1 MTGLPADY
9 YIKQMNERLSLIK
22 EPKVL
27 LQACC
32 APCSSYCLLA
42 LRDVASL
49 GVYYYNPNITLADE
63 YEYRLSEIKRLIG
76 IYNDNPDRALTEEC
90 RQVDITKYL
99 IKDKNTENTNDNDI
113 LVDINT
119 DIIINN
125 YQTKESLNDKLV
137 NINNSYVNK
146 NYIDIIDAPYEPELF
161 LERTKGFESC
171 PERGERCSICFDLR
185 LRKTAEEAKKLGY
198 DFFATTLTL
207 SPLKN
212 ADVINAIGE
221 KISKDVGINYLPT
234 DFKKKNGYKMS
245 IELSKEF
252 NLYRQNYCGCIFSK
266 N

>member
-1 MTGLPADY
+1 MAGLPADY
-9 YIKQMNERLSLIK
+9 YIKQMNERLSDI
-22 EPKVL
+22 ENPKVL

-49 GVYYYNPNITLADE
+49 GVYYFNPNITLSDE
-63 YEYRLSEIKRLIG
+63 YEYRLSEIKRLIA
-76 IYNDNPDRALTEEC
+76 IYNDNPDRVLPEDY

-99 IKDKNTENTNDNDI
+99 IKDRNVENIKDSDD
-113 LVDINT
+113 LVD
-119 DIIINN
+119 
-125 YQTKESLNDKLV
+125 
-137 NINNSYVNK
+137 INNSYVN
-146 NYIDIIDAPYEPELF
+146 NNHIDIIDAPYEPELF
-161 LERTKGFESC
+161 LERTKGYESC

-221 KISKDVGINYLPT
+221 KISEDVGIKYLPT

-252 NLYRQNYCGCIFSK
+252 NLYRQNYCGCIYSK

>member
-49 GVYYYNPNITLADE
+49 SVYYYNPNITFLDE
-63 YEYRLSEIKRLIG
+63 YEYRFSEIKRLIG
-76 IYNDNPDRALTEEC
+76 IYNDNPDRVLPEDC
-90 RQVDITKYL
+90 IQVDIK
-99 IKDKNTENTNDNDI
+99 
-113 LVDINT
+113 
-119 DIIINN
+119 
-125 YQTKESLNDKLV
+125 
-137 NINNSYVNK
+137 NSYVN
-146 NYIDIIDAPYEPELF
+146 NNHIDIIDAPYEPELF
-161 LERTKGFESC
+161 LERTKGYESC

-221 KISKDVGINYLPT
+221 KIAEDVGINYLPT

-252 NLYRQNYCGCIFSK
+252 NLYRQNYCGCIYSK

>member
-9 YIKQMNERLSLIK
+9 YIKQMNERLSDI
-22 EPKVL
+22 ENPKVL

-49 GVYYYNPNITLADE
+49 GVYYYNPNISLADE
-63 YEYRLSEIKRLIG
+63 YEYRQSEIKRLIG
-76 IYNDNPDRALTEEC
+76 IYNDNPDRVLPEDC
-90 RQVDITKYL
+90 RQVD
-99 IKDKNTENTNDNDI
+99 
-113 LVDINT
+113 
-119 DIIINN
+119 
-125 YQTKESLNDKLV
+125 
-137 NINNSYVNK
+137 INNSYVN
-146 NYIDIIDAPYEPELF
+146 NNHIDIIAAPYEPELF
-161 LERTKGFESC
+161 LERTNGYESC

-212 ADVINAIGE
+212 TDIINAIGE
-221 KISKDVGINYLPT
+221 KIAKDVGINYLPT

-252 NLYRQNYCGCIFSK
+252 NLYRQNYCGCIYSK

>member
-1 MTGLPADY
+1 
-9 YIKQMNERLSLIK
+9 MNECLSAVDN
-22 EPKVL
+22 PKVL
-27 LQACC
+27 IQACC

-63 YEYRLSEIKRLIG
+63 YEYRFAEIKRLIG
-76 IYNDNPDRALTEEC
+76 IYNENPDRVLPEDC
-90 RQVDITKYL
+90 RQVNITK
-99 IKDKNTENTNDNDI
+99 
-113 LVDINT
+113 
-119 DIIINN
+119 
-125 YQTKESLNDKLV
+125 
-137 NINNSYVNK
+137 SYVN
-146 NYIDIIDAPYEPELF
+146 NHIDIIDSPYEPELF
-161 LERTKGFESC
+161 LEKTKGFESC
-171 PERGERCSICFDLR
+171 PERGERCSICFDIR
-185 LRKTAEEAKKLGY
+185 LRKTAEEALALGY

-221 KISKDVGINYLPT
+221 KISKEVGIKYLPT
-234 DFKKKNGYKMS
+234 DFKKKNGYKTS

>member
-1 MTGLPADY
+1 MNGLPADY
-9 YIKQMNERLSLIK
+9 YLRQMNERLAAFDN
-22 EPKVL
+22 PKVFMH
-27 LQACC
+27 ACC

-49 GVYYYNPNITLADE
+49 GVYYYNPNITLSEE
-63 YEYRLSEIKRLIG
+63 YEYRYSEIKRLIG
-76 IYNDNPDRALTEEC
+76 IYNDNPDRVLSEDC
-90 RQVDITKYL
+90 RQVDINKG
-99 IKDKNTENTNDNDI
+99 
-113 LVDINT
+113 
-119 DIIINN
+119 
-125 YQTKESLNDKLV
+125 
-137 NINNSYVNK
+137 YVNR
-146 NYIDIIDAPYEPELF
+146 NYINIIDVPYEPQLF
-161 LERTKGFESC
+161 MEKTKGFETC

-212 ADVINAIGE
+212 TDVINAIGE
-221 KISKDVGINYLPT
+221 KISEEVGVKYLPT

-266 N
+266 NKIEQNG

>member
-1 MTGLPADY
+1 MNGLPADFF
-9 YIKQMNERLSLIK
+9 IKQMNERLSAV
-22 EPKVL
+22 ENPKVL
-27 LQACC
+27 IQACC

-63 YEYRLSEIKRLIG
+63 YEYRFAEIKRLVG
-76 IYNDNPDRALTEEC
+76 IYNDNPDRVLPEDC
-90 RQVDITKYL
+90 RQVNITK
-99 IKDKNTENTNDNDI
+99 
-113 LVDINT
+113 
-119 DIIINN
+119 
-125 YQTKESLNDKLV
+125 
-137 NINNSYVNK
+137 SYVN
-146 NYIDIIDAPYEPELF
+146 NRIDIIDAPYEPELF
-161 LERTKGFESC
+161 LEKTKGYESC

-185 LRKTAEEAKKLGY
+185 LRKTAEEALALGY

-221 KISKDVGINYLPT
+221 KISEEVGVKYLPT
-234 DFKKKNGYKMS
+234 DFKKKNGYKTS

-252 NLYRQNYCGCIFSK
+252 DLYRQNYCGCIYSK

>member
-1 MTGLPADY
+1 MNGLPADY
-9 YIKQMNERLSLIK
+9 YLRQMNERLAAFDN
-22 EPKVL
+22 PKVFMH
-27 LQACC
+27 ACC

-49 GVYYYNPNITLADE
+49 GVYYYNPNITLSEE
-63 YEYRLSEIKRLIG
+63 YEYRYSEIKRLIG
-76 IYNDNPDRALTEEC
+76 IYNDNPDRVLSEDC
-90 RQVDITKYL
+90 RQVDIRLYNKY
-99 IKDKNTENTNDNDI
+99 DKLSEKSVPGDCI
-113 LVDINT
+113 VDINRKH
-119 DIIINN
+119 I
-125 YQTKESLNDKLV
+125 SDKLLD
-137 NINNSYVNK
+137 NRGTADDKGYINKSYVNR
-146 NYIDIIDAPYEPELF
+146 NYINIIDVPYEPQLF
-161 LERTKGFESC
+161 MEKTKGYESC
-171 PERGERCSICFDLR
+171 PERGERCSVCFDLR

-221 KISKDVGINYLPT
+221 RISSEVGIAYLPT

-266 N
+266 K

>member
-1 MTGLPADY
+1 MNGLPADF
-9 YIKQMNERLSLIK
+9 YIKQMNECLSAVDN
-22 EPKVL
+22 PKVL
-27 LQACC
+27 IQACC

-63 YEYRLSEIKRLIG
+63 YEYRFAEIKRLIG
-76 IYNDNPDRALTEEC
+76 IYNENPDRVLPEDC
-90 RQVDITKYL
+90 RQVNITK
-99 IKDKNTENTNDNDI
+99 
-113 LVDINT
+113 
-119 DIIINN
+119 
-125 YQTKESLNDKLV
+125 
-137 NINNSYVNK
+137 SYVN
-146 NYIDIIDAPYEPELF
+146 NHIDIIDSPYEPELF
-161 LERTKGFESC
+161 LEKTKGFESC
-171 PERGERCSICFDLR
+171 PERGERCSICFDIR
-185 LRKTAEEAKKLGY
+185 LRKTAEEALALGY

-221 KISKDVGINYLPT
+221 KISKEVGIKYLPT
-234 DFKKKNGYKMS
+234 DFKKKNGYKAS

>member
-1 MTGLPADY
+1 MNGLPADF
-9 YIKQMNERLSLIK
+9 YIKQMNDRLLAVDN
-22 EPKVL
+22 PKVL

-63 YEYRLSEIKRLIG
+63 YEYRFSEIKRLIG
-76 IYNDNPDRALTEEC
+76 IYNENPDLKLAEEN
-90 RQVDITKYL
+90 RQV
-99 IKDKNTENTNDNDI
+99 N
-113 LVDINT
+113 
-119 DIIINN
+119 IINN
-125 YQTKESLNDKLV
+125 YV
-137 NINNSYVNK
+137 NR
-146 NYIDIIDAPYEPELF
+146 NYITIVDAPYEPELF
-161 LERTKGFESC
+161 LEKTKGYENC

-221 KISKDVGINYLPT
+221 KISEEIGIKYLPT
-234 DFKKKNGYKMS
+234 DFKKKGGYKVS
-245 IELSKEF
+245 IELSKEY
-252 NLYRQNYCGCIFSK
+252 NLYRQNYCGCVFSK

>member
-9 YIKQMNERLSLIK
+9 FIKQMNERLSLIK
-22 EPKVL
+22 EPRVL

-42 LRDVASL
+42 LRDIASL

-76 IYNDNPDRALTEEC
+76 IYNDNPDRVLPEDC

-99 IKDKNTENTNDNDI
+99 IKDRNVEDI
-113 LVDINT
+113 KDSDDLVDI
-119 DIIINN
+119 
-125 YQTKESLNDKLV
+125 K
-137 NINNSYVNK
+137 NSYVN
-146 NYIDIIDAPYEPELF
+146 NNHIDIIDAPYEPELF
-161 LERTKGFESC
+161 LERTKGYESC

-221 KISKDVGINYLPT
+221 KIAEDVGIKYLPT

-252 NLYRQNYCGCIFSK
+252 ELYRQNYCGCVFSK
-266 N
+266 K

>member
-1 MTGLPADY
+1 MNGLPADFF
-9 YIKQMNERLSLIK
+9 IKQMNERLSAV
-22 EPKVL
+22 ENPKVL
-27 LQACC
+27 IQACC

-63 YEYRLSEIKRLIG
+63 YEYRYAEIKRLVG
-76 IYNDNPDRALTEEC
+76 IYNDNPDRVLPEDC
-90 RQVDITKYL
+90 RQV
-99 IKDKNTENTNDNDI
+99 
-113 LVDINT
+113 
-119 DIIINN
+119 
-125 YQTKESLNDKLV
+125 
-137 NINNSYVNK
+137 NINKCYVN
-146 NYIDIIDAPYEPELF
+146 NHIDIIDAPYEPELF
-161 LERTKGFESC
+161 LKKTKGYESC

-185 LRKTAEEAKKLGY
+185 LRKTAEEALALGY

-221 KISKDVGINYLPT
+221 KIAEDVGIKYLPT
-234 DFKKKNGYKMS
+234 DFKKKNGYKTS

-252 NLYRQNYCGCIFSK
+252 DLYRQNYCGCIFSK

>member
-1 MTGLPADY
+1 MTGLPADF
-9 YIKQMNERLSLIK
+9 YIKQMNERLSAA
-22 EPKVL
+22 ENPKVL
-27 LQACC
+27 IQACC

-49 GVYYYNPNITLADE
+49 GVYYYNPNITLSDE
-63 YEYRLSEIKRLIG
+63 YEYRFAEIKRLVG
-76 IYNDNPDRALTEEC
+76 IYNDNPDRLLPEDC
-90 RQVDITKYL
+90 RQVDI
-99 IKDKNTENTNDNDI
+99 IK
-113 LVDINT
+113 
-119 DIIINN
+119 
-125 YQTKESLNDKLV
+125 
-137 NINNSYVNK
+137 SYVN
-146 NYIDIIDAPYEPELF
+146 NSHIDIIDVPYEPELF
-161 LERTKGFESC
+161 LEKTKGYESC

-212 ADVINAIGE
+212 ADVINSIGE
-221 KISKDVGINYLPT
+221 KISKEVGVKYLPS

-252 NLYRQNYCGCIFSK
+252 DLYRQNYCGCIFSK

>member
-1 MTGLPADY
+1 MNGLPADF
-9 YIKQMNERLSLIK
+9 YIKQMNERLSAV
-22 EPKVL
+22 ENPKVL
-27 LQACC
+27 IQACC

-63 YEYRLSEIKRLIG
+63 YEYRYAEIKRLIG
-76 IYNDNPDRALTEEC
+76 IYNENPDRVLPEEC
-90 RQVDITKYL
+90 RQVNITK
-99 IKDKNTENTNDNDI
+99 
-113 LVDINT
+113 
-119 DIIINN
+119 
-125 YQTKESLNDKLV
+125 
-137 NINNSYVNK
+137 SYVN
-146 NYIDIIDAPYEPELF
+146 NHIDIIDAPYAPELF
-161 LERTKGFESC
+161 LEKSKGYESC

-185 LRKTAEEAKKLGY
+185 LRKTAEEALALGY

-221 KISKDVGINYLPT
+221 KISKEVGVKYLPT
-234 DFKKKNGYKMS
+234 DFKKKNGYKTS

-252 NLYRQNYCGCIFSK
+252 DLYRQNYCGCIFSK

>member
-1 MTGLPADY
+1 MNGLPADY
-9 YIKQMNERLSLIK
+9 YLRQMNERLAAFDN
-22 EPKVL
+22 PKVFMH
-27 LQACC
+27 ACC

-49 GVYYYNPNITLADE
+49 GVYYYNPNITLSEE
-63 YEYRLSEIKRLIG
+63 YEYRYSEIKRLIG
-76 IYNDNPDRALTEEC
+76 IYNDNPDRVLSEDC
-90 RQVDITKYL
+90 RQVD
-99 IKDKNTENTNDNDI
+99 
-113 LVDINT
+113 
-119 DIIINN
+119 
-125 YQTKESLNDKLV
+125 
-137 NINNSYVNK
+137 INNSYVNR
-146 NYIDIIDAPYEPELF
+146 NYIKIIDVPYEPQLF
-161 LERTKGFESC
+161 MEKTKGFETC

-221 KISKDVGINYLPT
+221 RISSEVGIAYLPT

>member
-1 MTGLPADY
+1 MNGLPADFF
-9 YIKQMNERLSLIK
+9 IKQMNERLSAV
-22 EPKVL
+22 ENPKVL
-27 LQACC
+27 IQACC

-63 YEYRLSEIKRLIG
+63 YEYRYAEIKRLVG
-76 IYNDNPDRALTEEC
+76 IYNDNPDRVLPEDC
-90 RQVDITKYL
+90 RQV
-99 IKDKNTENTNDNDI
+99 N
-113 LVDINT
+113 
-119 DIIINN
+119 II
-125 YQTKESLNDKLV
+125 Y
-137 NINNSYVNK
+137 SYVN
-146 NYIDIIDAPYEPELF
+146 NRIDIIDAPYEPELF
-161 LERTKGFESC
+161 LKKTKGYESC

-185 LRKTAEEAKKLGY
+185 LRKTAEEALALGY

-221 KISKDVGINYLPT
+221 KIAEDVGIKYLPT
-234 DFKKKNGYKMS
+234 DFKKKNGYKTS

-252 NLYRQNYCGCIFSK
+252 DLYRQNYCGCIFSK

>member
-1 MTGLPADY
+1 MNGLPADY
-9 YIKQMNERLSLIK
+9 YLRQMNERLAAFDN
-22 EPKVL
+22 PKVFMH
-27 LQACC
+27 ACC

-49 GVYYYNPNITLADE
+49 GVYYYNPNITLSEE
-63 YEYRLSEIKRLIG
+63 YEYRYSEIKRLIG
-76 IYNDNPDRALTEEC
+76 IYNDNPDRVLSEDC
-90 RQVDITKYL
+90 RQVDI
-99 IKDKNTENTNDNDI
+99 NPG
-113 LVDINT
+113 
-119 DIIINN
+119 
-125 YQTKESLNDKLV
+125 
-137 NINNSYVNK
+137 YVNR
-146 NYIDIIDAPYEPELF
+146 NYINIIDAPYEPQLF
-161 LERTKGFESC
+161 MEKTKGFETC

-221 KISKDVGINYLPT
+221 RISSEVGIAYLPT

-266 N
+266 NKIEQNG